1 MPCHSEA
8 MQQPS
13 RTARMV
19 AALRARAT
27 ERETPL
33 CDDPFARALA
43 GPRGFEDAAR
53 YEQGYP
59 HIELFVALRTAL
71 FDQETRRWL
80 ARGCTQVV
88 LLGAG
93 LDTRAARLGQKGV
106 RFFEVDHP
114 TTQADKLAR
123 LSALPGYPFENATY
137 VPCDFAVNDF
147 VERLD
152 SSGFLAE
159 QPALLIWEG
168 VTYYLEEPAVR
179 ATLRRI
185 AEKLHPNSVILFDH
199 VGKRMGQG
207 NVRDASAIAAR
218 DNVAEMGEPVVF
230 GVDHVLPML
239 YEEGFRRARCAS
251 FDEIA
256 LNLTGTY
263 DRARTFRFQH
273 AVVASVAE
281 DVGA

>member
-1 MPCHSEA
+1 
-8 MQQPS
+8 
-13 RTARMV
+13 MV

-33 CDDPFARALA
+33 CHDPFARGLA
-43 GPRGFEDAAR
+43 GPGGFEDATR
-53 YEQGYP
+53 YELGFP

-71 FDQETRRWL
+71 FDREARRWL
-80 ARGCTQVV
+80 SRGLTQVV

-93 LDTRAARLGQKGV
+93 LDSRAARLGQRGV

-123 LSALPGYPFENATY
+123 AYALPGYPFENATY

-147 VERLD
+147 VEKLD
-152 SSGFLAE
+152 SSGFRADI
-159 QPALLIWEG
+159 PSLLIWEG
-168 VTYYLEEPAVR
+168 VTYYLDEPAVR

-185 AEKLHPNSVILFDH
+185 ADKLHPSSVIIFDH
-199 VGKRMGQG
+199 VGKRMGHG
-207 NVRDASAIAAR
+207 ALRDASSIAAR
-218 DNVAEMGEPVVF
+218 EGVAEMGEPVVF
-230 GVDHVLPML
+230 GLDHALPML
-239 YEEGFRRARCAS
+239 YDEGFRRARCAS

-263 DRARTFRFQH
+263 DRGRTFRFQH

>member
-1 MPCHSEA
+1 MI
-8 MQQPS
+8 
-13 RTARMV
+13 

-33 CDDPFARALA
+33 CNDPFARALA
-43 GPRGFEDAAR
+43 GPGGFEDAAR
-53 YEQGYP
+53 YELGYQ

-71 FDQETRRWL
+71 FDHETTRWL

-88 LLGAG
+88 VLGAG
-93 LDTRAARLGQKGV
+93 LDTRAARLGQRGV

-123 LSALPGYPFENATY
+123 VYALPGYPSENATY

-152 SSGFLAE
+152 SSGFRADL
-159 QPALLIWEG
+159 PALLLWEG
-168 VTYYLEEPAVR
+168 VTYYLDEAAVR

-185 AEKLHPNSVILFDH
+185 AEKLDPRSVIVFDH

-207 NVRDASAIAAR
+207 DVRDPSSVAAR
-218 DNVAEMGEPVVF
+218 EGVAEMGEPVVF
-230 GVDHVLPML
+230 GVDHALPML

-281 DVGA
+281 DVWA